1 MYLLLWSIWNL
12 AGILV
17 YGLISL
23 FEEHKNSVIVF
34 ALALWRK
41 QICRNI
47 SFLSFSSPFLL
58 ILVFFF
64 HGCVSHVHLSPG
76 FGNIWFPT
84 SPSLFRVA
92 FAAGIFYFLFFPQCC
107 VIEFCEFSPPADLIP
122 LVLPCRAWLELRN
135 VWDGNWNHPGFTR
148 TWSLEFSSQSKNY
161 INPAQCE
168 GNKQDLKPRSV
179 QNLNGADR
187 EVIPKL
193 SREMGAVCSEGC
205 VRNCWI
211 FVFSECSGQN
221 TQVPDCPGI
230 QIPDIL
236 SYIYK
241 YLEI

>member
-1 MYLLLWSIWNL
+1 MEHLKFSWNL
-12 AGILV
+12 GVWFDFLV
-17 YGLISL
+17 WGTQEFCDCFCPGLV
-23 FEEHKNSVIVF
+23 EEANLQEYFFPLI
-34 ALALWRK
+34 
-41 QICRNI
+41 
-47 SFLSFSSPFLL
+47 FLPIFTHSG
-58 ILVFFF
+58 VFF

-221 TQVPDCPGI
+221 TQVPDCSGI

>member
-1 MYLLLWSIWNL
+1 M
-12 AGILV
+12 V
-17 YGLISL
+17 
-23 FEEHKNSVIVF
+23 
-34 ALALWRK
+34 
-41 QICRNI
+41 
-47 SFLSFSSPFLL
+47 
-58 ILVFFF
+58 
-64 HGCVSHVHLSPG
+64 
-76 FGNIWFPT
+76 WFPCLRNT
-84 SPSLFRVA
+84 RILWLFLPWPCGGSK
-92 FAAGIFYFLFFPQCC
+92 FAGIFLSSHFPPHFYSFWCFFFMAVCPVSIYPLGLGTSGSQPLHPFLELLLLLEFFIFPQCC